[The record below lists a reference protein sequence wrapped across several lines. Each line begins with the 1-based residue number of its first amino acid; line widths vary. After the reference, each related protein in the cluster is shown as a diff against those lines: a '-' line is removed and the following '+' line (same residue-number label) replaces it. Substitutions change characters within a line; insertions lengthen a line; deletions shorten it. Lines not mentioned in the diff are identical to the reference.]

1 MKIKT
6 CLRSVLVSACMM
18 SCALPA
24 IADQAAGSAVKVS
37 AGTIV
42 GVVRN
47 PAKIAVA
54 GATVIATG
62 IESGNIR
69 ATVSS
74 SDGIYSFSDLA
85 PGTWAVTA
93 QVDGYPD
100 VALPS
105 VTVVAGKIGRAHV

>member
-1 MKIKT
+1 MI
-6 CLRSVLVSACMM
+6 
-18 SCALPA
+18 SCALPV
-24 IADQAAGSAVKVS
+24 IADQAPAPAVSPSPAVKVS
-37 AGTIV
+37 SGTIV
-42 GVVRN
+42 GIIRN
-47 PAKIAVA
+47 SAKVAVA

-62 IESGNIR
+62 VESGSIR

-85 PGTWAVTA
+85 PGTYAVTA

-105 VTVVAGKIGRAHV
+105 VTVAAGQAARPAIVL